1 MTHSQETPDQSQ
13 KAEPLPETREPLKEY
28 QRLSE
33 KIQDAIEKG
42 GLKMGDKLPPERAL
56 AETFGV
62 SRNSVREAIRT
73 LSEQGI
79 LKSRH
84 GDGTYICGSDLAPL
98 TAALLNAVDT
108 EGKSFDH
115 IMEFRLVIE
124 PSIAR
129 IATARHSAE
138 QLHQL
143 KIIVCDQQL
152 KLLHGE
158 NDGELDAQFHTLLA
172 AATGNPVFVDI
183 VSHLNE
189 LFSHNR
195 ADDVRLKRRME
206 EAINEHLM
214 IISPDEGAMSRAV
227 YFSNVLGVD
236 MGMFY
241 KRRDYSTIVNG
252 KNPIVAHEFLGDSIE
267 GKDVIIIDDMISS
280 GESML
285 DVARKVK
292 ERKANRVFICTTF
305 GLFTEGLSK
314 FDEYY
319 EKGYIEKVVTTDL
332 IYRTPEL
339 KSKPYYEAAR
349 MGKYLASI
357 LDILNHDVSVEK
369 VRSTTSK
376 ITQLLERQKNLK

>member
-13 KAEPLPETREPLKEY
+13 KAEPLPETREPLKAY

-42 GLKMGDKLPPERAL
+42 GLKVGDKLPPERAL

-152 KLLHGE
+152 KPARGE
-158 NDGELDAQFHTLLA
+158 RRRIGRPIPYPLGGGDRKPGFRRHCKPSERA
-172 AATGNPVFVDI
+172 
-183 VSHLNE
+183 
-189 LFSHNR
+189 LFPQPRGRCPS
-195 ADDVRLKRRME
+195 E
-206 EAINEHLM
+206 EADGRSHQ
-214 IISPDEGAMSRAV
+214 RA
-227 YFSNVLGVD
+227 S
-236 MGMFY
+236 
-241 KRRDYSTIVNG
+241 
-252 KNPIVAHEFLGDSIE
+252 
-267 GKDVIIIDDMISS
+267 DDH
-280 GESML
+280 
-285 DVARKVK
+285 R
-292 ERKANRVFICTTF
+292 C
-305 GLFTEGLSK
+305 
-314 FDEYY
+314 
-319 EKGYIEKVVTTDL
+319 
-332 IYRTPEL
+332 P
-339 KSKPYYEAAR
+339 
-349 MGKYLASI
+349 
-357 LDILNHDVSVEK
+357 
-369 VRSTTSK
+369 
-376 ITQLLERQKNLK
+376 

>member
-13 KAEPLPETREPLKEY
+13 KAEPLPETREPLKAY

-42 GLKMGDKLPPERAL
+42 GLKVGDKLPPERTL

-158 NDGELDAQFHTLLA
+158 NDGELDAQFHTLLS

-214 IISPDEGAMSRAV
+214 IIDA
-227 YFSNVLGVD
+227 L
-236 MGMFY
+236 
-241 KRRDYSTIVNG
+241 
-252 KNPIVAHEFLGDSIE
+252 
-267 GKDVIIIDDMISS
+267 
-280 GESML
+280 
-285 DVARKVK
+285 
-292 ERKANRVFICTTF
+292 ERKDAEACSDAMARHLHAVA
-305 GLFTEGLSK
+305 
-314 FDEYY
+314 
-319 EKGYIEKVVTTDL
+319 EKHF
-332 IYRTPEL
+332 
-339 KSKPYYEAAR
+339 
-349 MGKYLASI
+349 LAQS
-357 LDILNHDVSVEK
+357 
-369 VRSTTSK
+369 R
-376 ITQLLERQKNLK
+376 ERGSAC